1 MSETKKSNANITCNM
16 NTDTAT
22 YRQEVMDAIEEAR
35 RLSRDSNTV
44 GYESMEDLKKAL
56 EQE

>member
-1 MSETKKSNANITCNM
+1 M